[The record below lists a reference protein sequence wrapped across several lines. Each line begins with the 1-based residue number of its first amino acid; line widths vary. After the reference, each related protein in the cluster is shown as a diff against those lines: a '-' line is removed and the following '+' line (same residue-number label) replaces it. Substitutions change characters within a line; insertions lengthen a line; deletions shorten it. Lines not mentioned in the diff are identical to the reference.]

1 MKILFMGTP
10 DYAKTILQ
18 SLIDKYEIVGV
29 YTQPDKIVGRKRVL
43 TSPLV
48 KILAENNNLPVF
60 QPNNLNN
67 EIENIKELNPD
78 FIVVAAFGQILPKEI
93 LEIAPCINLHA
104 SLLPKYRGASPIQTA
119 ILNGDTW
126 TGVTAMKMD
135 IGLDTGD
142 ILAYQY
148 CEVKDKN
155 APQLF
160 DELALIASELTL
172 FVIENYKKIVPLKQ
186 NNAISTYSPKIT
198 KKDGE
203 IFFDDALK
211 IAKLIQKNYGD
222 FYILGF
228 SIGSSVASFVASKVD
243 VLGLFLVGVFDS
255 IAGLAKRKYGVGFS
269 WLYRYRF
276 ETFRFVQNVNAK
288 TYIFVS
294 VDDELTYIENAR
306 ELKKHVKNLEFYKE
320 LEGLS
325 HKELLWHVEA
335 RDKIVPL
342 IFIIFLVLN
351 LCHKYKLCEEWLVL
365 CNFGM
370 MLNI

>member
-1 MKILFMGTP
+1 MGTP

-211 IAKLIQKNYGD
+211 IW
-222 FYILGF
+222 
-228 SIGSSVASFVASKVD
+228 
-243 VLGLFLVGVFDS
+243 
-255 IAGLAKRKYGVGFS
+255 RKYKAFFYWPGIWTDKFK
-269 WLYRYRF
+269 LKKIKF
-276 ETFRFVQNVNAK
+276 
-288 TYIFVS
+288 
-294 VDDELTYIENAR
+294 IENISNHNRGEILEIKKESAIIGCKNGSLEIFTIQPHSKKEMNIISYLNGQR
-306 ELKKHVKNLEFYKE
+306 LKIGDSLF
-320 LEGLS
+320 
-325 HKELLWHVEA
+325 
-335 RDKIVPL
+335 
-342 IFIIFLVLN
+342 
-351 LCHKYKLCEEWLVL
+351 
-365 CNFGM
+365 
-370 MLNI
+370 

>member
-1 MKILFMGTP
+1 MKIVFIGTP

-211 IAKLIQKNYGD
+211 IW
-222 FYILGF
+222 
-228 SIGSSVASFVASKVD
+228 
-243 VLGLFLVGVFDS
+243 
-255 IAGLAKRKYGVGFS
+255 RKYKAFFYWPGIWTDKFK
-269 WLYRYRF
+269 LKEIKF
-276 ETFRFVQNVNAK
+276 
-288 TYIFVS
+288 
-294 VDDELTYIENAR
+294 IENISNHNRGEILEIKKESAIIGCKNGSLEIFTIQPHSKKEMNIISYLNGQR
-306 ELKKHVKNLEFYKE
+306 LKIGDSLF
-320 LEGLS
+320 
-325 HKELLWHVEA
+325 
-335 RDKIVPL
+335 
-342 IFIIFLVLN
+342 
-351 LCHKYKLCEEWLVL
+351 
-365 CNFGM
+365 
-370 MLNI
+370 

>member
-1 MKILFMGTP
+1 MRILFMGTP

-211 IAKLIQKNYGD
+211 IW
-222 FYILGF
+222 
-228 SIGSSVASFVASKVD
+228 
-243 VLGLFLVGVFDS
+243 
-255 IAGLAKRKYGVGFS
+255 RKYKAFFYWPGIWTDKFK
-269 WLYRYRF
+269 LKKIKF
-276 ETFRFVQNVNAK
+276 
-288 TYIFVS
+288 
-294 VDDELTYIENAR
+294 IENISNHNRGEILEIKKESAIIGCKNGSLEIFTIQPHSKKEMNIISYLNGQR
-306 ELKKHVKNLEFYKE
+306 LKIGDSLF
-320 LEGLS
+320 
-325 HKELLWHVEA
+325 
-335 RDKIVPL
+335 
-342 IFIIFLVLN
+342 
-351 LCHKYKLCEEWLVL
+351 
-365 CNFGM
+365 
-370 MLNI
+370 